1 MENPLTTEEK
11 IKQAATKV
19 FLEKGFDGTTT
30 RDIAAEAGINLALLN
45 YYFRSKQKLFDSVFE
60 EMIKLFFE
68 GITTVLSQPITLREK
83 IIALIDYDFSMLRQS
98 PDLAMFVL
106 NEMHRNPNRF
116 VPSIARLMVQ
126 FEEQLEQAHQA
137 GLTRPIS
144 ASHLM
149 GIISANTQFVFLN
162 KSVHTKAWNQTDEE
176 FNAFVLEHEKLIC
189 DMIIS
194 YLFVHQSVL

>member
-1 MENPLTTEEK
+1 MENSLTTEEK
-11 IKQAATKV
+11 IRQAATKV

-68 GITTVLSQPITLREK
+68 GITTVLSQSIPLREK
-83 IIALIDYDFSMLRQS
+83 IMALIDYDFSMLRQS

-106 NEMHRNPNRF
+106 NEMHRNPSRF
-116 VPSIARLMVQ
+116 VPSISRSMVQ

-149 GIISANTQFVFLN
+149 GIISANTQFIYLSKNVYTN
-162 KSVHTKAWNQTDEE
+162 VWNQTQQE
-176 FNAFVLEHEKLIC
+176 FNAFVLEHEKLIS
-189 DMIIS
+189 DMIIN
-194 YLFVHQSVL
+194 YLFINRPVA

>member
-68 GITTVLSQPITLREK
+68 GITTVLSQPIPLREK

-126 FEEQLEQAHQA
+126 FEEQLEQAHQD

-194 YLFVHQSVL
+194 YLFVN